1 MSNQENEIFQVIFNS
16 QGTNTMTA
24 VGNAAQRAAIT
35 YNVNWDAIIPRN
47 KYNKFHCQFIFK
59 SLNYTNPGP
68 GGGGAGNGFLIDN
81 GFVNMNLG
89 RVNIYDGL
97 QQSQNLGIVYPV
109 ILNTTAN
116 FQSSYYNCTNNDN
129 NDFVIDYPNNTTVTI
144 TLNTFAGVA
153 MGNMPHYVLILNLMG
168 YNI

>member
-1 MSNQENEIFQVIFNS
+1 MSQENEIYQVIFNS
-16 QGTNTMTA
+16 QGTNLTTPIIFG
-24 VGNAAQRAAIT
+24 VRSSIS
-35 YNVNWDAIIPRN
+35 YNVNWDAIIPKN
-47 KYNKFHCQFIFK
+47 KYNKFKCQFVFK
-59 SLNYTNPGP
+59 SLNYTGP
-68 GGGGAGNGFLIDN
+68 GENGFLTDN

-97 QQSQNLGIVYPV
+97 QMSQNLGIVYPV